1 MNDAAI
7 EVMEPKRQPR
17 QPPPPGESKRQKF
30 ERLASARTK
39 RAIKAIRIIGA
50 MGGKN
55 RYSYEFNKDDV
66 ARITSTLGKELMQ
79 LGAVMVPPDRELDIE
94 FDFK

>member
-39 RAIKAIRIIGA
+39 RAIKAIRTIA
-50 MGGKN
+50 QLGGKS
-55 RYSYEFNKDDV
+55 RYSYEFGSADV
-66 ARITSTLGKELMQ
+66 SKITGALTKEVAQ
-79 LGAVMVPPDRELDIE
+79 LGAVMVPPDHRQLDIE
-94 FDFK
+94 FDL